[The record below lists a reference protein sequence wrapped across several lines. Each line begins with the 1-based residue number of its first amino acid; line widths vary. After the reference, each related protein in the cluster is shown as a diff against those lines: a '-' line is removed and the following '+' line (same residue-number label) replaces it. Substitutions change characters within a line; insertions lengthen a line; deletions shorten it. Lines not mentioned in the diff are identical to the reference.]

1 MKIVALDGYTL
12 NPGDNPWD
20 AVNQLGELTVYDRT
34 PPTDVIERA
43 RGANVLLTNKTP
55 ITRETIAALPDLKFI
70 SVLATGYNIVDT
82 IAARERGISVS
93 NVPVYGTDAVAQ
105 YVFAVLLGMI
115 HQPALHDEAVRA
127 GEWARREDFSFWLGP
142 ISELSGKTLGVVG
155 FGRIGRRTA
164 ELAHAFGM
172 HVLAHDVSQTNPPSW
187 SHFRWAGLD
196 ELVQHSDV
204 VTLHCPQ
211 TESNK
216 GFVNAELLAKMK
228 PTARLINAARGTLV
242 NESDLAAALNAGK
255 LAGACL
261 DVVSIE
267 PIRPD
272 NPLLQAKNCLLTPHM
287 AWAAVEARRRL
298 MQTTADNIAAFQRG
312 QPIHVVNP

>member
-20 AVNQLGELTVYDRT
+20 SVSRLGELTVHDRT
-34 PPTDVIERA
+34 PATDVVERS
-43 RGANVLLTNKTP
+43 RGAAVLLTNKTP
-55 ITRETIAALPDLKFI
+55 ISRETIAALPDLKFI
-70 SVLATGYNIVDT
+70 SVLATGFNIVD
-82 IAARERGISVS
+82 IAAAKERGIPVS

-115 HQPALHDEAVRA
+115 HQPARHDEAVRG
-127 GEWARREDFSFWLGP
+127 GEWARRQDFSFWLGP
-142 ISELSGKTLGVVG
+142 INELAGQTLGVVG

-172 HVLAHDVSQTNPPSW
+172 RVLAHDVHQVNPPNW
-187 SHFRWAGLD
+187 EDFRWVGLE
-196 ELVQHSDV
+196 ELFQRSDV

-216 GFVNAELLAKMK
+216 GFVNADLLGKMK
-228 PTARLINAARGTLV
+228 PNARLINAARGTLV

-255 LAGACL
+255 IAGACL

-272 NPLLQAKNCLLTPHM
+272 NPVLQAKNCLLTPHL

>member
-20 AVNQLGELTVYDRT
+20 SVSRLGQLTVHDRT
-34 PPTDVIERA
+34 APGEVVERS
-43 RGANVLLTNKTP
+43 RGADVLLTNKTP

-70 SVLATGYNIVDT
+70 SVLATGFNIVD
-82 IAARERGISVS
+82 IAAAKERGIPVS

-105 YVFAVLLGMI
+105 YVFAVLLEMI
-115 HQPALHDEAVRA
+115 HQPAKHDAAVRD
-127 GEWARREDFSFWLGP
+127 GEWARRQDFSFWLGP

-164 ELAHAFGM
+164 EIAHAFGM
-172 HVLAHDVSQTNPPSW
+172 KVLAHDVSQTNAPNWEP
-187 SHFRWAGLD
+187 FRWADLD
-196 ELVQHSDV
+196 ELFQSSDV

-211 TESNK
+211 TDSNK

-272 NPLLQAKNCLLTPHM
+272 NPVLQAKNCLLTPHL

-298 MQTTADNIAAFQRG
+298 MQTTADNIAAFQSG
-312 QPIHVVNP
+312 KPIHVVNP

>member
-20 AVNQLGELTVYDRT
+20 AVSRLGELTVYDRT
-34 PPTDVIERA
+34 APADVVERA

-55 ITRETIAALPDLKFI
+55 ITRETIASLPDLKFI
-70 SVLATGYNIVDT
+70 SVLATGFNIVDT
-82 IAARERGISVS
+82 VAARERGISVS

-115 HQPALHDEAVRA
+115 HQPALHDAAVRA

-142 ISELSGKTLGVVG
+142 IGELSGKTLGVIG

-172 HVLAHDVSQTNPPSW
+172 QVLAHDVSQSNPPNW
-187 SHFRWAGLD
+187 SHFRWVGLD
-196 ELVQHSDV
+196 ELFQQSDV

-216 GFVNAELLAKMK
+216 GFVNAAILSKMK

-242 NESDLAAALNAGK
+242 NESDLAAALNSGK
-255 LAGACL
+255 IAGACL